1 MFFWPVTKIN
11 HSNML
16 KFQSEWRE
24 LDYQGLLIVVVDNS
38 VMQIAISRDN
48 VF

>member
-1 MFFWPVTKIN
+1 MAKIN
-11 HSNML
+11 HSIML

-24 LDYQGLLIVVVDNS
+24 LSYQGLLTVVVDNS